1 VLIQRRAPLTY
12 ALLAANILV
21 FIALEASGGSQN
33 PLVLLEWGAKFT
45 PAIRAGQPWRLITAM
60 FLHAG
65 VLHLAV
71 NSYSLHN
78 LGNVVERLFGT
89 PRFALIYVIGGV
101 WGSLAS
107 TFMSDP
113 RVLGVGASGAIFGL
127 AGCLFYFGL
136 RYPNHFRVLA
146 GWRFI
151 AIVLINLLIG
161 FSSSHI
167 DGYAHMGGLV
177 GGFAAA
183 LALGLPTERA
193 SRIRSA
199 ARICLAVATVA
210 ATVLATNPAS
220 VSTRVPVS
228 TCCPAPMPTPST
240 VLARSATPL
249 AERPDRTA
257 PQHSASCPL
266 PSATRVHESWSI
278 APSVRLRLAASAAT
292 LTWPCTSW
300 GARTYCGW

>member
-1 VLIQRRAPLTY
+1 MIYPDQPVLVQRKAPLTL

-45 PAIRAGQPWRLITAM
+45 PAIRAGQPWRLLTSM

-65 VLHLAV
+65 ILHLAV

-89 PRFALIYVIGGV
+89 PRFALIYLIGGV

-167 DGYAHMGGLV
+167 DGYAHIGGLV

-183 LALGLPTERA
+183 VALGLPTERA
-193 SRIRSA
+193 SHVRST
-199 ARICLAVATVA
+199 ARLFLAVATLA
-210 ATVLATNPAS
+210 AIVMA
-220 VSTRVPVS
+220 VSPVPVS
-228 TCCPAPMPTPST
+228 TFVPVSLSIPAPASVPGD
-240 VLARSATPL
+240 VLARSAV
-249 AERPDRTA
+249 
-257 PQHSASCPL
+257 H
-266 PSATRVHESWSI
+266 TR
-278 APSVRLRLAASAAT
+278 
-292 LTWPCTSW
+292 
-300 GARTYCGW
+300 

>member
-1 VLIQRRAPLTY
+1 M
-12 ALLAANILV
+12 
-21 FIALEASGGSQN
+21 N
-33 PLVLLEWGAKFT
+33 PLVLWSGAPSS

-71 NSYSLHN
+71 NSYSCTTWAT
-78 LGNVVERLFGT
+78 VERLFGT

-107 TFMSDP
+107 IHVRPGVLERLRRNIRP
-113 RVLGVGASGAIFGL
+113 RRLPVL
-127 AGCLFYFGL
+127 L
-136 RYPNHFRVLA
+136 RHPLSHHFRVLA
-146 GWRFI
+146 GWRVRR
-151 AIVLINLLIG
+151 IVLVNLLIG

-240 VLARSATPL
+240 VLARSA
-249 AERPDRTA
+249 A
-257 PQHSASCPL
+257 P
-266 PSATRVHESWSI
+266 
-278 APSVRLRLAASAAT
+278 
-292 LTWPCTSW
+292 
-300 GARTYCGW
+300 

>member
-1 VLIQRRAPLTY
+1 VIVQRKAPLTY
-12 ALLAANILV
+12 AFLAANIALFV
-21 FIALEASGGSQN
+21 ALEVSGGSQN
-33 PLVLLEWGAKFT
+33 PLVLLRWGAKFT

-89 PRFALIYVIGGV
+89 PRFALIYLIGGV

-136 RYPNHFRVLA
+136 RYPDHFRVLA

-151 AIVLINLLIG
+151 AIVLVNLLIG

-167 DGYAHMGGLV
+167 DGYAHIGGLV

-193 SRIRSA
+193 SHVRST

-210 ATVLATNPAS
+210 AVVLAVRPIPAS
-220 VSTRVPVS
+220 IFVPISVSNPSPTS
-228 TCCPAPMPTPST
+228 APAAI
-240 VLARSATPL
+240 LA
-249 AERPDRTA
+249 
-257 PQHSASCPL
+257 CG
-266 PSATRVHESWSI
+266 
-278 APSVRLRLAASAAT
+278 AA
-292 LTWPCTSW
+292 
-300 GARTYCGW
+300 RIR

>member
-1 VLIQRRAPLTY
+1 MTYPGRPVLVQRRAPLTY
-12 ALLAANILV
+12 ALLVTNILV
-21 FIALEASGGSQN
+21 FVALEASGGSQN

-45 PAIRAGQPWRLITAM
+45 PAIRAGQPWRLVTAM

-65 VLHLAV
+65 ILHLAV

-89 PRFALIYVIGGV
+89 PRFALIYLIGGI

-136 RYPNHFRVLA
+136 RYPYHFRVLV

-167 DGYAHMGGLV
+167 DGYAHIGGLL
-177 GGFAAA
+177 GGFATAV
-183 LALGLPTERA
+183 ALGFPTERTSNA
-193 SRIRSA
+193 RSA
-199 ARICLAVATVA
+199 ARICLAVATAA
-210 ATVLATNPAS
+210 ATVLAINPTL
-220 VSTRVPVS
+220 VSMRVPVS
-228 TCCPAPMPTPST
+228 TYCPVLMPMPST
-240 VLARSATPL
+240 VLALSAAAL
-249 AERPDRTA
+249 AKRPDRTA
-257 PQHSASCPL
+257 
-266 PSATRVHESWSI
+266 R
-278 APSVRLRLAASAAT
+278 
-292 LTWPCTSW
+292 
-300 GARTYCGW
+300 

>member
-1 VLIQRRAPLTY
+1 MGYSGYSGDSGRPVIVQRKAPLTY
-12 ALLAANILV
+12 AFLAANIALFV
-21 FIALEASGGSQN
+21 ALEVSGGSQN
-33 PLVLLEWGAKFT
+33 PLVLLRWGAKFT

-89 PRFALIYVIGGV
+89 PRFALIYLIGGV

-136 RYPNHFRVLA
+136 RYPDHFRVLA

-151 AIVLINLLIG
+151 AIVLVNLLIG

-167 DGYAHMGGLV
+167 DGYAHIGGLV

-183 LALGLPTERA
+183 LALGFPVERA
-193 SRIRSA
+193 SRVRST
-199 ARICLAVATVA
+199 ARICLAVATA
-210 ATVLATNPAS
+210 AAIVLAIRPIA
-220 VSTRVPVS
+220 VSILVPVS
-228 TCCPAPMPTPST
+228 VSSPAPTSAPAAI
-240 VLARSATPL
+240 LARSL
-249 AERPDRTA
+249 M
-257 PQHSASCPL
+257 H
-266 PSATRVHESWSI
+266 TR
-278 APSVRLRLAASAAT
+278 
-292 LTWPCTSW
+292 
-300 GARTYCGW
+300 

>member
-1 VLIQRRAPLTY
+1 
-12 ALLAANILV
+12 
-21 FIALEASGGSQN
+21 
-33 PLVLLEWGAKFT
+33 
-45 PAIRAGQPWRLITAM
+45 M

-89 PRFALIYVIGGV
+89 PRFALIYLIGGV

-136 RYPNHFRVLA
+136 RYPDHFRVLA
-146 GWRFI
+146 GRRFI

-167 DGYAHMGGLV
+167 DGYAHIGGLV

-193 SRIRSA
+193 SHVRST

-210 ATVLATNPAS
+210 AVVLAVRPIPAS
-220 VSTRVPVS
+220 IFVPISVSNPSPTS
-228 TCCPAPMPTPST
+228 APAAI
-240 VLARSATPL
+240 LA
-249 AERPDRTA
+249 
-257 PQHSASCPL
+257 CG
-266 PSATRVHESWSI
+266 
-278 APSVRLRLAASAAT
+278 AA
-292 LTWPCTSW
+292 
-300 GARTYCGW
+300 RIR

>member
-1 VLIQRRAPLTY
+1 MIYPNRPVLVQRRAPLTY
-12 ALLAANILV
+12 ALLAANILI

-45 PAIRAGQPWRLITAM
+45 PAIRAGQPWRLFTSM

-89 PRFALIYVIGGV
+89 PRFALIYLVGGV

-127 AGCLFYFGL
+127 AGGIFYFGL
-136 RYPNHFRVLA
+136 RYPDHFRVLA

-151 AIVLINLLIG
+151 AIVLINLFIG

-177 GGFAAA
+177 GGFTAA
-183 LALGLPTERA
+183 LALGLPIERT
-193 SRIRSA
+193 SRIRST
-199 ARICLAVATVA
+199 ARICLAVATLA
-210 ATVLATNPAS
+210 AIVMAIRPVPVLTFVPVSMSNPAS
-220 VSTRVPVS
+220 TLVSTAIL
-228 TCCPAPMPTPST
+228 TC
-240 VLARSATPL
+240 SAV
-249 AERPDRTA
+249 
-257 PQHSASCPL
+257 Q
-266 PSATRVHESWSI
+266 
-278 APSVRLRLAASAAT
+278 VR
-292 LTWPCTSW
+292 
-300 GARTYCGW
+300 